1 MAKKPPDD
9 VSIGK
14 FDILATY
21 AYAKALLDGMDDDEA
36 KQRGMVA
43 AIMGAQ
49 ARLGIRK
56 EHHEEFQ
63 AQKEAA
69 EKKKKT
75 TITAESF
82 DKQVAHKMGRFFEE
96 RVSSESE
103 ETGRGGAVLRRGEA
117 VGEDPE
123 HLGCQDQRGA
133 VPGAGEG
140 VPRELRNPTQE
151 CSFPTV
157 LYLATKSRISGGSS
171 RIAMISLPGGSHSA
185 SNRDDAILATCE
197 PTADR

>member
-1 MAKKPPDD
+1 MAKKQPSDD

-21 AYAKALLDGMDDDEA
+21 AQALLHGMTDDEA

-49 ARLGIRK
+49 ARLGIRR

-75 TITAESF
+75 TITA
-82 DKQVAHKMGRFFEE
+82 
-96 RVSSESE
+96 
-103 ETGRGGAVLRRGEA
+103 
-117 VGEDPE
+117 
-123 HLGCQDQRGA
+123 
-133 VPGAGEG
+133 
-140 VPRELRNPTQE
+140 
-151 CSFPTV
+151 
-157 LYLATKSRISGGSS
+157 
-171 RIAMISLPGGSHSA
+171 
-185 SNRDDAILATCE
+185 
-197 PTADR
+197 